1 MENPYGLRLAR
12 HDDFE
17 PLVAFALHFIRG
29 DAVQPVSVE
38 KVKQMVMRC
47 IDRDGAIAGL
57 ISGPRGIEAS
67 VGVTIEQFDYTD
79 ESHLMVRWLGVAKE
93 FRKSDMSIRVM
104 KYVQWLHDSVGDGAL
119 PVFMSA
125 TTTSDQEGI
134 VSLYERRAPRV
145 GVLHAFG
152 CLPDRSFLATRSGS
166 RGNGA
171 TGARSVPVAAGPIA
185 KSA

>member
-12 HDDFE
+12 PDDFE
-17 PLVAFALHFIRG
+17 PLLEFALHFIRP
-29 DAVQPVSVE
+29 DAVQTVSTE
-38 KVKQMVMRC
+38 KVSAIVRRC
-47 IDRDGAIAGL
+47 IARDGALAGL
-57 ISGPRGIEAS
+57 VSGPRGIEAS

-79 ESHLMVRWLGVAKE
+79 ESHLMVRWLGVADAFKKTDLSA
-93 FRKSDMSIRVM
+93 RMM
-104 KYVQWLHDSVGDGAL
+104 KYVRWLHDSAGDEAL
-119 PVFMSA
+119 PVFMSI
-125 TTTSDQEGI
+125 TTTSDQERK

-152 CLPDRSFLATRSGS
+152 CLPDRSFLSTHSGR

-171 TGARSVPVAAGPIA
+171 TGSRSAPVAAGPVA